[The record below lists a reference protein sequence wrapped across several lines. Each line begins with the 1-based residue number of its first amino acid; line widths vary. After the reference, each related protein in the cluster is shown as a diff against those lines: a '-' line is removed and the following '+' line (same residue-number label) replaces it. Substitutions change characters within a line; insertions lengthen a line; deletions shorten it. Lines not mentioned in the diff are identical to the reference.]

1 MKPDVRRRLAEG
13 VLIFDG
19 AMGTQ
24 LYERGIHLGR
34 CFDSLSLEDPDLVR
48 QVHRAY
54 REAGAQVLQTNTFG
68 ANPFKLRVH
77 HLAEQLVEINQQG
90 ARLARECAG
99 EDLLVA
105 GSMGPLGIKIEP
117 WGPTSREEV
126 RAAFRRQA
134 EALLAG
140 GVDLFSLETFA
151 SPEEL
156 SEAVRGVR
164 AAGPDLT
171 IVAQLTLDERGQTFY
186 GLPIEEAVRIVETA
200 GPDVVGLNCT
210 VGPELMLEALEKLVA
225 VTTLPI
231 AVRPNAGFP
240 KRIDERYFYLSS
252 PDYFGRYGVRFAE
265 AGARIIG
272 GCCGTTPEHIRALAR
287 ALRAVHPPARSRPA
301 AALAASAPSATLP
314 PLTAPAAAPATAG
327 RAPATRPEAEPVPL
341 AEKSALA
348 GKIARGEFV
357 ATVELLPP
365 RGWGLAALLRTTAE
379 LEAAGAD
386 AVNIPDGPRATARM
400 SPLATA
406 VRIQERQ
413 GGIEALL
420 HYVCRDRNLIGM
432 QADLLGAYALGVRN
446 LLLLT
451 GDAIVKGDYPD
462 ATPVFDIDSIGL
474 TNLVH
479 RLNEGFD
486 VGGRSIG
493 RPTGFLMG
501 VGANPTAV
509 SFEREVERFYWKVDA
524 GAEFAITQP
533 VFDTEPIE
541 RFLDATRDFSIPI
554 LAGIWPLQ
562 SLRNAEFLNNEVP
575 GVSIP
580 PWVME
585 RMRAAAGRPESERE
599 AGLSIALE
607 MARRVLPRV
616 AGLQIAAPFNR
627 GESAQ
632 RLLQFLAPDVTRLFP
647 RTPPQRGRGA
657 RA

>member
-1 MKPDVRRRLAEG
+1 MKPDVRRRFAEG

-34 CFDSLSLEDPDLVR
+34 CFDALNLEEPDLVR
-48 QVHRAY
+48 QVHRDY

-68 ANPFKLRVH
+68 ANAFKLKTH
-77 HLAEQLVEINQQG
+77 HLAEHLVEINQQG

-99 EDLLVA
+99 DELLVA
-105 GSMGPLGIKIEP
+105 GSLGPLGIKIEP
-117 WGPTSREEV
+117 WGPTSREEA
-126 RAAFRRQA
+126 REAFRQQA
-134 EALLAG
+134 VALLAG
-140 GVDLFSLETFA
+140 GVDLLALETFA

-156 SEAVRGVR
+156 SEAVRGGR
-164 AAGPDLT
+164 AAGPDVPIL
-171 IVAQLTLDERGQTFY
+171 AQLTLDERGQTFY
-186 GLPIEEAVRIVETA
+186 GLPIEEAVRIVEA
-200 GPDVVGLNCT
+200 AKPDAVGLNCT
-210 VGPELMLEALEKLVA
+210 VGPQLMLEALEKLVV
-225 VTTLPI
+225 VTNLPI
-231 AVRPNAGFP
+231 AVQPNAGFP
-240 KRIDERYFYLSS
+240 KRLDERYFYLSS
-252 PDYFGRYGVRFAE
+252 PDYFGRYGLRFAE

-287 ALRAVHPPARSRPA
+287 ALRAVHSPVRARTVAAPVAKPPVKAAAEAPQREASRPEGA
-301 AALAASAPSATLP
+301 
-314 PLTAPAAAPATAG
+314 
-327 RAPATRPEAEPVPL
+327 PVPL
-341 AEKSALA
+341 GEKSALA

-365 RGWGLAALLRTTAE
+365 RGWGLTALLRTATE
-379 LEAAGAD
+379 LEAAGVD

-406 VRIQERQ
+406 VRIQERR

-451 GDAIVKGDYPD
+451 GDTIVKGDYPD

-486 VGGRSIG
+486 VGGRNIG

-501 VGANPTAV
+501 VGANPTAL

-524 GAEFAITQP
+524 GAEYAITQP
-533 VFDTEPIE
+533 VFDAAPLE
-541 RFLDATRDFSIPI
+541 RFLDATRDFAIPI

-580 PWVME
+580 PGVME
-585 RMRAAAGRPESERE
+585 RMRAVAGSPEAERE
-599 AGLSIALE
+599 AGLAIALE

-632 RLLQFLAPDVTRLFP
+632 RMLVHLADDIARLFP
-647 RTPPQRGRGA
+647 RI
-657 RA
+657 

>member
-1 MKPDVRRRLAEG
+1 VRPDVRERLAAG
-13 VLIFDG
+13 VLVFDG

-34 CFDSLSLEDPDLVR
+34 CFDALNLEDPDLVR
-48 QVHRAY
+48 QVHRDY

-68 ANPFKLRVH
+68 ANAFKLGTH
-77 HLAEQLVEINQQG
+77 HLAAQLAEINQQG

-99 EDLLVA
+99 DDVLVA
-105 GSMGPLGIKIEP
+105 GSMGPLGMKIEP

-126 RAAFRRQA
+126 REAFRRQA

-156 SEAVRGVR
+156 SEAVRGAR
-164 AAGPDLT
+164 SAAPAVPIL
-171 IVAQLTLDERGQTFY
+171 AQLTLDERGQTFY
-186 GLPIEEAVRIVETA
+186 GLPIEEAVRIVEA
-200 GPDVVGLNCT
+200 ARPDAVGLNCT

-225 VTTLPI
+225 ATALPI

-240 KRIDERYFYLSS
+240 KQVDQRYFYLSS
-252 PDYFGRYGVRFAE
+252 PDYFGRYGLRFAE
-265 AGARIIG
+265 AGARIVG
-272 GCCGTTPEHIRALAR
+272 GCCGTTPEHIRSLAR
-287 ALRAVHPPARSRPA
+287 ALRAVQPSSIRARVAAVPAEVA
-301 AALAASAPSATLP
+301 K
-314 PLTAPAAAPATAG
+314 
-327 RAPATRPEAEPVPL
+327 PEAAPVPL

-365 RGWGLAALLRTTAE
+365 RGWGLAALLRTTEE
-379 LEAAGAD
+379 LESAGVD

-406 VRIQERQ
+406 VRIQERR

-432 QADLLGAYALGVRN
+432 QADLLGAYALGLRN

-451 GDAIVKGDYPD
+451 GDTIVKGDYPD

-474 TNLVH
+474 TNLVR

-493 RPTGFLMG
+493 RPTGFLIG
-501 VGANPTAV
+501 VGANPTAL
-509 SFEREVERFYWKVDA
+509 SFEREVDRFYWKVDA
-524 GAEFAITQP
+524 GAEYAITQP
-533 VFDTEPIE
+533 VFDTDSLE
-541 RFLDATRDFSIPI
+541 RFLDAIADFPAPV

-575 GVSIP
+575 GVAIP
-580 PWVME
+580 TWIME
-585 RMRAAAGRPESERE
+585 RMRAVAGSPEAERE
-599 AGLSIALE
+599 EGLAIALE

-616 AGLQIAAPFNR
+616 CGLQIAAPFNR
-627 GESAQ
+627 GESAR
-632 RLLQFLAPDVTRLFP
+632 RLLQLLAGDVARLFP
-647 RTPPQRGRGA
+647 REAPPGA
-657 RA
+657 